1 MYNLSLNELKEK
13 QQWINWKYNENKGKV
28 PYDYRGNPIG
38 TSNKYKNNWCDYKTA
53 NEAINIHN
61 FNGIGVLLK
70 NGLCGIDI
78 DHKDINDNMVQDI
91 INLMDTY
98 TEFSP
103 SGKGFHLLFTVDV
116 TKLPTIIDES
126 GSKKLDNKYYQ
137 KNSII
142 DVECYISNLTNRYLT
157 YTGIS
162 INNKPINERTQELLI
177 FLDKYMLKSNIQK
190 EKTTDNGHIQE
201 IISKV
206 LNSSSA
212 EKFKRL
218 FYTGDITEYNNDDS
232 RADLALCGI
241 VARFTKDFHL
251 IEAIMTQS
259 KLCRKKWIE
268 RPDYRK
274 MTIEEAL
281 TGSNN
286 AIIESSDHTIN
297 ELECI
302 TARELQEKELKPI
315 TYYVE
320 KILPQGLTILC
331 SAPKTG
337 KSWMALDMCISICNG
352 RQFLKYNTK
361 KAGCLYLALEDSQNR
376 LKERMNKLLNGENAP
391 LNLLYSIE
399 CDKLQGTLIHQLELI
414 LKKKPQIKVIVIDTL
429 QKIRGESKS
438 NNIYANDYN
447 DLSEIKKFADKNELC
462 IVVIHHTKKGGFI
475 TDIFEKVLGTNGIT
489 GTADTTWIINK
500 QKRFEDET
508 TLSVVGRDVELNEY
522 IVNFDK
528 DLCKWQMISTVEE
541 NEKQKEKD
549 SYYNNTLVKVI
560 KKLITENNGSWTGSI
575 KSMNS
580 KHEEMWDKEY
590 EKSPQKFRKKLDNI
604 SSALWEYDKIKYIP
618 PNNPINGERL
628 HTFKKT

>member
-1 MYNLSLNELKEK
+1 MTIDELKQK
-13 QQWINWKYNENKGKV
+13 QQWINWKYDKNKGKV
-28 PYDYRGNPIG
+28 PYDYKGNPIG
-38 TSNKYKNNWCDYKTA
+38 TSNKYKNNWCNYKTA
-53 NEAINIHN
+53 NESINIHN
-61 FNGIGVLLK
+61 FNGMGILLK

-116 TKLPTIIDES
+116 TKLPTTINES

-162 INNKPINERTQELLI
+162 INNKPINERTDALLI

-190 EKTTDNGHIQE
+190 EKITDKEDIQK
-201 IISKV
+201 IINKI

-212 EKFKRL
+212 EKFKKL
-218 FYTGDITEYNNDDS
+218 FYIGDITDYNNDDS

-241 VARFTKDFHL
+241 VAHFTKDFHL
-251 IEAIMTQS
+251 IEAIMTKS

-281 TGSNN
+281 TGRDNTIIENSNN
-286 AIIESSDHTIN
+286 TIN
-297 ELECI
+297 ELEYI
-302 TARELQEKELKPI
+302 TAMELQKKELKPI

-320 KILPQGLTILC
+320 DILPQGLTILC
-331 SAPKTG
+331 SAPKMG
-337 KSWMALDMCISICNG
+337 KSLLALDLCLAITTGNK
-352 RQFLKYNTK
+352 FLGFNTE
-361 KAGCLYLALEDSQNR
+361 KATCLYLALEDGYNR
-376 LKERMNKLLNGENAP
+376 LKNRMNKLLNDKQAP
-391 LNLLYSIE
+391 DNLIYTINCNDLNNGFLNQ
-399 CDKLQGTLIHQLELI
+399 LQQI
-414 LKKKPQIKVIVIDTL
+414 LKKEPNIKVIIIDTL
-429 QKIRGESKS
+429 AVVRNESKTNS
-438 NNIYANDYN
+438 AYAHDYKELRQLKN
-447 DLSEIKKFADKNELC
+447 FADSHDLC
-462 IVVIHHTKKGGFI
+462 MILIHHTRKGTET
-475 TDIFEKVLGTNGIT
+475 TDIFEKVSGTNGIT
-489 GTADTTWIINK
+489 GTADTTWVIYK
-500 QKRFEDET
+500 KDRFSNEAILST
-508 TLSVVGRDVELNEY
+508 TGRDIEQNEY
-522 IVNFDK
+522 IINFDK
-528 DLCKWQMISTVEE
+528 ENCKWNMISTIAE
-541 NEKQKEKD
+541 NEKEKEKNE
-549 SYYNNTLVKVI
+549 YHNNTIVNVI
-560 KKLITENNGSWTGSI
+560 KTLINENNGSWTGSI

-590 EKSPQKFRKKLDNI
+590 EKSPQKFRKKLDNL
-604 SSALWEYDKIKYIP
+604 SSVLWEYDKIKYIP

-628 HTFKKT
+628 HTFKKM